1 MAETT
6 TDLASS
12 SATLQAD
19 NIRLQDRYA
28 EIAQLAGG
36 LAHEIRNPL
45 STMRLN
51 LDLLA
56 EDFAE
61 PADQREKRIRQK
73 LDRVRSETT
82 RLESILENFL
92 RFVRASKLRI
102 EPADLNSVI
111 DEIRDFLEPLAAQH
125 GVVMRTHY
133 DPSLPPVPL
142 DAELFRQHVLY
153 NLIRN
158 AQLAMTPEGGELLLV
173 TRSEGGH
180 AIVEIT
186 DTGCGIPPENLPRIF
201 TPFYSTRPG
210 GTGLG
215 LALARRVVDA
225 HGGTIS
231 VESELGK
238 GSRFTVSLPLVTGLI
253 DASDESFQA
262 HG

>member
-6 TDLASS
+6 TNLASS

-19 NIRLQDRYA
+19 NLRLQDRYA
-28 EIAQLAGG
+28 EMAQLAGG

-102 EPADLNSVI
+102 QPVDLNTLI
-111 DEIRDFLEPLAAQH
+111 DEVRDFLEPLAAQH
-125 GVVMRTHY
+125 GVVIRTHY
-133 DPSLPPVPL
+133 DPTLPPVPL

-153 NLIRN
+153 NLMRN
-158 AQLAMTPEGGELLLV
+158 AQLAMPPEGGELHLV
-173 TRSEGGH
+173 TRAEPDR

-186 DTGCGIPPENLPRIF
+186 DTGCGIPPNDLDRIF

-215 LALARRVVDA
+215 LPLARRVVEA
-225 HGGTIS
+225 HGGSIS
-231 VESELGK
+231 VESEPGM
-238 GSRFTVSLPLVTGLI
+238 GSRFTVALPRTNLLL
-253 DASDESFQA
+253 DSSAD
-262 HG
+262 